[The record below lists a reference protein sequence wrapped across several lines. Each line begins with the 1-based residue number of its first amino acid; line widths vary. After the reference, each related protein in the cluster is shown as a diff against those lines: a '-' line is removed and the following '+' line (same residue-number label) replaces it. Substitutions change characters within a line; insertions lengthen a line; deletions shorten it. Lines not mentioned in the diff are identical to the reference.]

1 MRGEVASP
9 LIEPKERREF
19 MKLVE
24 AIEILEKWYA
34 GGYAIAIDD
43 MNSAIKLSI
52 EALKRLKFGRN
63 HPSGW
68 ELEPLP
74 GETSK

>member
-1 MRGEVASP
+1 
-9 LIEPKERREF
+9 
-19 MKLVE
+19 MKLDE
-24 AIEILEKWYA
+24 AIEIKERYYITNKFYTSEEFDEADL
-34 GGYAIAIDD
+34 
-43 MNSAIKLSI
+43 LSI

-74 GETSK
+74 GETK